1 MTEETDSS
9 APESEERDAGAG
21 TEAAPLAGFQRKHL
35 RGLAHPLKPIV
46 QVGKAGITEEVVRTV
61 RRALEDHELIKVAMT
76 KPKDKKGM
84 SAELAQRCGAHLC
97 GLLGHTV
104 ILYRQR
110 EKRSVI
116 RVPTR

>member
-1 MTEETDSS
+1 MTDEILSS
-9 APESEERDAGAG
+9 APEAPSN
-21 TEAAPLAGFQRKHL
+21 EASSSPEYAPLAGFQRKHL
-35 RGLAHPLKPIV
+35 RGLAHPLKPMV
-46 QVGKAGITEEVVRTV
+46 QVGKAGITNEVVRTI
-61 RRALEDHELIKVAMT
+61 RRALEDHELIKVSLT

-84 SAELAQRCGAHLC
+84 SVELAERCSAHLC